1 MWQYNDSQELR
12 HYGVVGMK
20 WGKRRAASKYKKEAT
35 KANNSLKK
43 KIPQM
48 TINAYNKT
56 ASEYN
61 NGKIEAY
68 DKKHKP
74 DSEGYAE
81 GYQKAFAKDFN
92 KNYSKIYLNELLNDR
107 HYQKSQEI
115 CKKYGLSKTDDL
127 VKNNETFIK
136 QLKES
141 AR

>member
-20 WGKRRAASKYKKEAT
+20 WGKRRAASKYKKEIT

-68 DKKHKP
+68 NKKHKP

-81 GYQKAFAKDFN
+81 GYQ
-92 KNYSKIYLNELLNDR
+92 
-107 HYQKSQEI
+107 
-115 CKKYGLSKTDDL
+115 
-127 VKNNETFIK
+127 
-136 QLKES
+136 
-141 AR
+141 